1 MANQAWKITAPG
13 EVTLV
18 DLDTPKPG
26 PKQALIR
33 LQAASLN
40 YRDILVM
47 NHDPSYP
54 AMAKQDLIPCS
65 DGAGVVEEAGPGSEW
80 KAGDRVIIQ
89 PNTWVSGFDPRD
101 FDIFKT
107 MGGGA
112 MDGTLRRYL
121 VWDDDR
127 LIKAP
132 DGLSIEESSTL
143 YTAGATAWNALMHG
157 LFKLEPG
164 MTVLT
169 QGTGGVSCYAIQ
181 IAAAK
186 GATVIATSS
195 SDDKLQVAKKLGAKH
210 LINYRKTPYWAD
222 EVLKVT
228 DGKGVDIVADV
239 VGAASI
245 EQAIKAT
252 RQAGLIRLLGVLGNS
267 DKASRSESVRYCTNI
282 APVQPVLGAGS
293 RELSQELAG
302 FLYEHQIHPPVAATF
317 DFEQA
322 DKALEALKT
331 LSAPGK
337 IVVKI

>member
-1 MANQAWKITAPG
+1 MTNQAWKITAAG
-13 EVTLV
+13 QVTLV
-18 DLDTPKPG
+18 DLEEPKPG
-26 PKQALIR
+26 PKQALVR
-33 LQAASLN
+33 LQAVSLN

-65 DGAGVVEEAGPGSEW
+65 DGAGIVEEAGPHSEW

-89 PNTWVSGFDPRD
+89 PNTWVTGFDPRD
-101 FDIFKT
+101 FDMFKT
-107 MGGGA
+107 MGGGGI
-112 MDGTLRRYL
+112 DGTLRRYL

-132 DGLSIEESSTL
+132 DDLSIEEASTL

-164 MTVLT
+164 MSVLT

-181 IAAAK
+181 IAAAT

-210 LINYRKTPYWAD
+210 LINYRKTPNWGN

-228 DGKGVDIVADV
+228 NGKGVDIVADV

-245 EQAIKAT
+245 EQAIRAT
-252 RQAGLIRLLGVLGNS
+252 RQAGLIRLLGMLGNS
-267 DKASRSESVRYCTNI
+267 DEAVGITNSLLFG
-282 APVQPVLGAGS
+282 AKTLQPVLGAGS
-293 RELSQELAG
+293 RELSQELAD
-302 FLYEHQIHPPVAATF
+302 FLCEHQIHPPIAATF
-317 DFEQA
+317 EFEQA

-331 LSAPGK
+331 LSVPGK